1 MMKRVLMA
9 TLCLSCVTLGGHAI
23 DINIPG
29 ADPTVSKD
37 AYQNYR
43 KTDADAQQ
51 MERDVEKDIKTYM
64 PKQVVG
70 NGEFDLND
78 IIYSNRELNHAL
90 DFSSSIFI
98 LKEDGANVKFT
109 MPYSSRYGNTCE
121 SCLPAFEHAVFYE
134 YACADFLSYRLYPG
148 ICDISG
154 SE

>member
-9 TLCLSCVTLGGHAI
+9 TLCLSCVAFSSNAI

-109 MPYSSRYGNTCE
+109 MPYSS
-121 SCLPAFEHAVFYE
+121 
-134 YACADFLSYRLYPG
+134 
-148 ICDISG
+148 
-154 SE
+154 